1 MVAPKGFTQQLT
13 KESYV
18 AAQSAAAKK
27 RGVLRFVPPMIMGA
41 AALFVLGVWTIV
53 RAPFVPGYLMTGLF
67 LAACAVVLSVFC
79 LAVFPARAKERGNA
93 GFALYDALYGE
104 TVVTFSS
111 DEMMLVGEKLSR
123 RVEYAKTRLCM
134 ETAEHFLIFTDDD
147 TVVVLEK
154 SAFADAR
161 ETTDFLRTVFA
172 RWYVR
177 KGRAV

>member
-18 AAQSAAAKK
+18 AAQTAAAKK
-27 RGVLRFVPPMIMGA
+27 RGVLRFTPPMIMGA
-41 AALFVLGVWTIV
+41 AALLVLGVWTIV
-53 RAPFVPGYLMTGLF
+53 RNPYAFGFWMTGLLF
-67 LAACAVVLSVFC
+67 VACAAVLLILWLS
-79 LAVFPARAKERGNA
+79 VFPARAKERVA
-93 GFALYDALYGE
+93 TGFPLYDALYGE
-104 TVVTFSS
+104 TVVSFSS
-111 DEMMLVGEKLSR
+111 DEMMLAGQKLSR

-134 ETAEHFLIFTDDD
+134 ETAAHFLIFTDDD

-154 SAFADAR
+154 AAFADAR